1 MSYQVIKLSNG
12 EDIVC
17 KVHENTSS
25 RENSKLKISS
35 PLRMET
41 ITRDTSKGVVES
53 LALSRWVQ
61 PYSDEEIFNIEK
73 NSVVIMTPASVGLS
87 RYYEYVLKGIEQV
100 SIVKPTKK
108 QLDDIEKSI
117 KKEKYIDDIMDSKE
131 LEAILDKLSIKRTYH

>member
-17 KVHENTSS
+17 QVHQSKSS
-25 RENSKLKISS
+25 AETNKLKISY

-41 ITRDTSKGVVES
+41 VTRSTKKGVVES

-61 PYSDEEIFNIEK
+61 PYSDEKVFNIEK

-87 RYYEYVLKGIEQV
+87 RYYEYVLKNIKED
-100 SIVKPTKK
+100 IVETPPTKK
-108 QLDDIEKSI
+108 ELKIIEDEMLDLHEELFSSEDL
-117 KKEKYIDDIMDSKE
+117 KK
-131 LEAILDKLSIKRTYH
+131 ILDKFSKKTIH

>member
-61 PYSDEEIFNIEK
+61 PYSDEEIFNIER

-87 RYYEYVLKGIEQV
+87 RYYEYVLKGMEQV
-100 SIVKPTKK
+100 SIIKPTKK

-131 LEAILDKLSIKRTYH
+131 LEDILDKLSIKRTIH